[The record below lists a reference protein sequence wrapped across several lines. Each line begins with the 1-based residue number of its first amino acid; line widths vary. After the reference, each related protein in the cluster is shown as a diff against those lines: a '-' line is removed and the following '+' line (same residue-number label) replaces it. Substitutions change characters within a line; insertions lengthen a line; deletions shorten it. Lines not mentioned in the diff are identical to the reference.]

1 MFYIERK
8 KVKNVVRRH
17 WLSKIKFTPVC
28 CNMRRNF
35 TEGDYLSG
43 AAVGY
48 VASNGN
54 GRTLNADNNNNNL
67 NNSTER
73 DKLMHQN
80 NTNNIPLVC

>member
-1 MFYIERK
+1 
-8 KVKNVVRRH
+8 
-17 WLSKIKFTPVC
+17 
-28 CNMRRNF
+28 MRRNF

-80 NTNNIPLVC
+80 NNNIPLVC